1 MNASKFDVIWAR
13 VREVVAFIGGM
24 VIMFFEAFKDKSDR
38 PWLYAAAI
46 GMMGLPVAR
55 YIETTLGKYTSGGP
69 QLEPPQAQPPN
80 QSPTEPP
87 SGGTTI

>member
-1 MNASKFDVIWAR
+1 MNASKFDVIWPR
-13 VREVVAFIGGM
+13 VREVAAFIGGM

-55 YIETTLGKYTSGGP
+55 YIETTLGKFSSAGP
-69 QLEPPQAQPPN
+69 EVPLENPSEKQTQIEQPPE
-80 QSPTEPP
+80 S
-87 SGGTTI
+87 GTTI